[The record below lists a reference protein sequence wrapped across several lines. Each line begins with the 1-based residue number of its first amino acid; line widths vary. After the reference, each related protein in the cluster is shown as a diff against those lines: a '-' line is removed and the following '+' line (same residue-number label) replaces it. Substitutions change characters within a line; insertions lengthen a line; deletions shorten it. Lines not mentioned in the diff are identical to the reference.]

1 MDSTHVSFGLLN
13 YVTLG
18 AYLLTT
24 LMLGL
29 WFTRRNKNTDQYF
42 KAGGNIPWWVVGIS
56 LSNVS
61 SISYMSIPAKAYAED
76 WSVAF
81 VNLPI
86 VLVIPVVVLVFL
98 PLFRSLKTASA
109 YEYLE

>member
-13 YVTLG
+13 YLTLAG
-18 AYLLTT
+18 YLLGT
-24 LMLGL
+24 LVLGL
-29 WFTRRNKNTDQYF
+29 WFTRRNKNTEQYF
-42 KAGGNIPWWVVGIS
+42 KAGGSIPWWVVGIS

-76 WSVAF
+76 WTVAF

-86 VLVIPVVVLVFL
+86 VLVAPLVVMVFL
-98 PLFRSLKTASA
+98 PLFRNLKTASA
-109 YEYLE
+109 Y